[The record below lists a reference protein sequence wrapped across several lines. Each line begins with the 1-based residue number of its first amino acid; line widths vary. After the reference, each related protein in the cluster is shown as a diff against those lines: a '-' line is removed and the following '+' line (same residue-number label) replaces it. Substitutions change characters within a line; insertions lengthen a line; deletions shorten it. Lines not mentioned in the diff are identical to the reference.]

1 MLLRLVTI
9 YFTQEPDMPT
19 KNEISEF
26 SDMIGKLSYTLGSTH
41 MDAIVHHCET
51 TGMEIDVASTL
62 ISPALK
68 AKIREEAE
76 DLNLMK
82 KTSRLPIL

>member
-1 MLLRLVTI
+1 MLLRLGTI
-9 YFTQEPDMPT
+9 CSIREFEMPT

-26 SDMIGKLSYTLGSTH
+26 SEMIGKLSYTLGTTH

-51 TGMEIDVASTL
+51 TGMEIDVASSL
-62 ISPALK
+62 ISLALK

-82 KTSRLPIL
+82 KSSKLPL

>member
-1 MLLRLVTI
+1 MLLRLGTI
-9 YFTQEPDMPT
+9 CSIREFEMPT

-26 SDMIGKLSYTLGSTH
+26 SEMIDKLSYTLGTTH

-51 TGMEIDVASTL
+51 TGMEIDVASSL
-62 ISPALK
+62 ISLALK

-82 KTSRLPIL
+82 KSSKLPI

>member
-1 MLLRLVTI
+1 
-9 YFTQEPDMPT
+9 MPT

-26 SDMIGKLSYTLGSTH
+26 SDMIGELSYALGSTH

-82 KTSRLPIL
+82 KSSKLPL

>member
-1 MLLRLVTI
+1 
-9 YFTQEPDMPT
+9 MPT

-26 SDMIGKLSYTLGSTH
+26 SEMIGKLSYTLGSSH

>member
-1 MLLRLVTI
+1 
-9 YFTQEPDMPT
+9 MPT

-26 SDMIGKLSYTLGSTH
+26 SDMISRLSYTLGSSH
-41 MDAIVHHCET
+41 MDAIVHHCDT

-62 ISPALK
+62 ISAALK

-82 KTSRLPIL
+82 KSSKLPL

>member
-1 MLLRLVTI
+1 
-9 YFTQEPDMPT
+9 MPT

-26 SDMIGKLSYTLGSTH
+26 SDMISTLSYALGTTH

-51 TGMEIDVASTL
+51 TGMEIDVASSL
-62 ISPALK
+62 ISLALK

-82 KTSRLPIL
+82 KSSKLPL

>member
-1 MLLRLVTI
+1 MI
-9 YFTQEPDMPT
+9 
-19 KNEISEF
+19 EI
-26 SDMIGKLSYTLGSTH
+26 LSQDTGLTR
-41 MDAIVHHCET
+41 MDAIVYHCET
-51 TGMEIDVASTL
+51 IGLEVDLAASL

-82 KTSRLPIL
+82 KSSKLPL

>member
-82 KTSRLPIL
+82 KSSKLPL

>member
-1 MLLRLVTI
+1 MLLRLETI
-9 YFTQEPDMPT
+9 CSIREFEMPT

-26 SDMIGKLSYTLGSTH
+26 SDMIGKLSYVLGSSH

-51 TGMEIDVASTL
+51 TGMEINVASSL
-62 ISPALK
+62 VSPALK

-76 DLNLMK
+76 DLNLMRK
-82 KTSRLPIL
+82 SSKLPL

>member
-1 MLLRLVTI
+1 MLPRLVTI
-9 YFTQEPDMPT
+9 YFIQEPNMPT

-26 SDMIGKLSYTLGSTH
+26 SEMISKLSFTLGSTH
-41 MDAIVHHCET
+41 MDAIVYHCEQ

-82 KTSRLPIL
+82 KSAKLPI

>member
-1 MLLRLVTI
+1 
-9 YFTQEPDMPT
+9 MPT

-26 SDMIGKLSYTLGSTH
+26 SEMIEQKFTTGNDVNI
-41 MDAIVHHCET
+41 MDTIIHYCES

-76 DLNLMK
+76 NLNMMK
-82 KTSRLPIL
+82 KSAKLPL

>member
-1 MLLRLVTI
+1 
-9 YFTQEPDMPT
+9 MPT

-26 SDMIGKLSYTLGSTH
+26 SDMISNLSFILGCTH

-51 TGMEIDVASTL
+51 NGMEIDVASTL

-82 KTSRLPIL
+82 KSSKLPI

>member
-1 MLLRLVTI
+1 MLRKLETI
-9 YFTQEPDMPT
+9 CSIREFDMPT

-26 SDMIGKLSYTLGSTH
+26 SDMIGKLSFILGSSH
-41 MDAIVHHCET
+41 MDAIVHHCES

-82 KTSRLPIL
+82 KSSKLPL

>member
-1 MLLRLVTI
+1 MLRKLETI
-9 YFTQEPDMPT
+9 YFTQEASMPT

-26 SDMIGKLSYTLGSTH
+26 SDMIGKLSYTLGTTH
-41 MDAIVHHCET
+41 MDAIVHHCES

-82 KTSRLPIL
+82 KSSKLPL

>member
-1 MLLRLVTI
+1 MLLRLGTI
-9 YFTQEPDMPT
+9 CSIREFEMPT

-26 SDMIGKLSYTLGSTH
+26 SDMIGKLSYTLGSSH

-51 TGMEIDVASTL
+51 TGMEIDVASSL
-62 ISPALK
+62 VSPALK

-82 KTSRLPIL
+82 KSSKLPI